1 MVQKILVIFDENNS
15 CKTWCPHTFDSSL
28 PMDFFPT
35 FGLKHQKIPTMQ
47 RSWRGWVRLQVPLTS
62 SECALTKNS
71 FLFTKLRRNFLELP
85 LLFLELL
92 FYFPEVPFCLLE
104 LSFYI
109 PEVPFYF
116 SRKPY
121 CFPEL
126 LSSLPQVPSSY
137 LLSASFSKNAFFLS

>member
-1 MVQKILVIFDENNS
+1 M
-15 CKTWCPHTFDSSL
+15 
-28 PMDFFPT
+28 
-35 FGLKHQKIPTMQ
+35 
-47 RSWRGWVRLQVPLTS
+47 RLQVPLTS
-62 SECALTKNS
+62 SECALPKNS
-71 FLFTKLRRNFLELP
+71 FLFPKLRRNFLELP

-137 LLSASFSKNAFFLS
+137 LLSASFSKNAFFLSWLYLLFVLLRAAKRDVFLAFVLLPLGIIYWSTYNALHLACVHIQAINNFQSQ